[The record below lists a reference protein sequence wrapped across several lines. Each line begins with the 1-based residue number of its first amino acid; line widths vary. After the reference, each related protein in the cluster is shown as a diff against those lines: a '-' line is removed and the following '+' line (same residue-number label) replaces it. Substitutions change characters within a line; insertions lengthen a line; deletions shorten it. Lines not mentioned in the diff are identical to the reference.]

1 MQVKHLRT
9 QLVDLTGKLRE
20 SKMKTDALND
30 KLQNKDKLFRE
41 NLLERLTNSDQNV
54 KIFLGLPG
62 VVFLMGLFNILKTN
76 ASKMKYWTRQ
86 SSSLDKSW
94 QQGGKRKP
102 GKPRKL
108 TLFQE
113 FTLTLLRLRLGLNTY
128 VLGMLFGISQSIV
141 SSIFTSWISFMEQE
155 LSPLLKW
162 PSREKID
169 KHMPLSFK
177 RKYQKTRVIKD
188 ATEFFVQRPRNS
200 TAQSHTWSNYKSK
213 NTFKALVGITPN
225 GAIYFVSDLWS
236 ENISDRCITEKSG
249 FLDYIERGDHVM
261 AERGFLI
268 IDLLLQRGA
277 YLNMPPFTRAC
288 NHGKGRHLTSNE
300 IKQAKNIASLR
311 IHVERAI
318 QRLKSYQFLSG
329 TMYINSISVA
339 NQALKVSAIFCNFMK
354 PLVNKVSK

>member
-1 MQVKHLRT
+1 MSFQKETCRGLEVQVKHLRT

-20 SKMKTDALND
+20 SKMQTDALND

-128 VLGMLFGISQSIV
+128 VLGMLFGISQSLV

-169 KHMPLSFK
+169 K
-177 RKYQKTRVIKD
+177 
-188 ATEFFVQRPRNS
+188 QRPRNP

-225 GAIYFVSDLWS
+225 GAFSFVSDLWS
-236 ENISDRCITEKSG
+236 GNISDRCITEKSG

-261 AERGFLI
+261 ADRGFLI
-268 IDLLLQRGA
+268 NDLLLQRGA

-288 NHGKGRHLTSNE
+288 NHGKGRYLTSNE
-300 IKQAKNIASLR
+300 IKQSKNIASLR

>member
-1 MQVKHLRT
+1 MQ
-9 QLVDLTGKLRE
+9 
-20 SKMKTDALND
+20 TDALND

-41 NLLERLTNSDQNV
+41 NLLERLTNSVQNV

-128 VLGMLFGISQSIV
+128 VLGMLFGISQSLV
-141 SSIFTSWISFMEQE
+141 SSIFTSWISFMEQN

-177 RKYQKTRVIKD
+177 RKYPKTRVIID
-188 ATEFFVQRPRNS
+188 ATEFFVQRPRNP
-200 TAQSHTWSNYKSK
+200 TAQSHTWSI
-213 NTFKALVGITPN
+213 L
-225 GAIYFVSDLWS
+225 
-236 ENISDRCITEKSG
+236 
-249 FLDYIERGDHVM
+249 
-261 AERGFLI
+261 
-268 IDLLLQRGA
+268 
-277 YLNMPPFTRAC
+277 
-288 NHGKGRHLTSNE
+288 
-300 IKQAKNIASLR
+300 
-311 IHVERAI
+311 
-318 QRLKSYQFLSG
+318 
-329 TMYINSISVA
+329 
-339 NQALKVSAIFCNFMK
+339 
-354 PLVNKVSK
+354 

>member
-9 QLVDLTGKLRE
+9 QLVDLRGKLRE
-20 SKMKTDALND
+20 SKMQTDALND

-128 VLGMLFGISQSIV
+128 VIGMLFGISQSLV

-162 PSREKID
+162 PSREKIASLFQE
-169 KHMPLSFK
+169 KVPK
-177 RKYQKTRVIKD
+177 
-188 ATEFFVQRPRNS
+188 N
-200 TAQSHTWSNYKSK
+200 QSHHRCHRVLCTASSKSHSSK
-213 NTFKALVGITPN
+213 SHLV
-225 GAIYFVSDLWS
+225 
-236 ENISDRCITEKSG
+236 
-249 FLDYIERGDHVM
+249 
-261 AERGFLI
+261 
-268 IDLLLQRGA
+268 
-277 YLNMPPFTRAC
+277 
-288 NHGKGRHLTSNE
+288 
-300 IKQAKNIASLR
+300 
-311 IHVERAI
+311 
-318 QRLKSYQFLSG
+318 
-329 TMYINSISVA
+329 
-339 NQALKVSAIFCNFMK
+339 
-354 PLVNKVSK
+354 